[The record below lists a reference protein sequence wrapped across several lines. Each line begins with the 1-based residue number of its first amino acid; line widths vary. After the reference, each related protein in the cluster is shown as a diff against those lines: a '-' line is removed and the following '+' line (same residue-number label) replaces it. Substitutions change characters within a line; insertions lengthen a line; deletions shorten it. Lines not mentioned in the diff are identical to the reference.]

1 MCGESESEVRNVKLR
16 KIIGEILPPFITT
29 IGFHRFP
36 HNISLLIMEALE
48 LLGLLSISITG
59 MLIVSDEIPI
69 RIIVE
74 RNEQEDD

>member
-1 MCGESESEVRNVKLR
+1 MKVV
-16 KIIGEILPPFITT
+16 
-29 IGFHRFP
+29 
-36 HNISLLIMEALE
+36 E

>member
-1 MCGESESEVRNVKLR
+1 MKNVKLR
-16 KIIGEILPPFITT
+16 KIIGEILILLPPFIST

-59 MLIVSDEIPI
+59 MIIVSDEIPI

-74 RNEQEDD
+74 RNEEDE

>member
-1 MCGESESEVRNVKLR
+1 MRNVKLR
-16 KIIGEILPPFITT
+16 KIIGEILILLPPFITT

-36 HNISLLIMEALE
+36 HNINLLIMEALE
-48 LLGLLSISITG
+48 LLGLLSINITG

-74 RNEQEDD
+74 RNEQEDE